1 MRTEVVIY
9 CLKDQKEGDE
19 SRMIN
24 FATREAVVQNLKDA
38 GCSIDMIENFMK
50 SYDSENLSEQMLLL
64 EKHRKQLLSRVH
76 KEEKHITCLDYLVYE
91 LKKINSL

>member
-1 MRTEVVIY
+1 
-9 CLKDQKEGDE
+9 
-19 SRMIN
+19 MIN

-38 GCSIDMIENFMK
+38 GCSIDMIENFMEC
-50 SYDSENLSEQMLLL
+50 YDSENLSEQLLLL

-91 LKKINSL
+91 LKK

>member
-1 MRTEVVIY
+1 
-9 CLKDQKEGDE
+9 
-19 SRMIN
+19 MIN